1 MSCSTSLFVKGY
13 CKAQPLNVSLVVF
26 PRAHELF
33 NFAAQTPALVFL
45 QYLYRNI
52 VSLAGF
58 FYPYFWGSVN
68 NSLREI
74 YENPI
79 FICGAD

>member
-1 MSCSTSLFVKGY
+1 MYCSTSLFVKGY
-13 CKAQPLNVSLVVF
+13 YKAQPLNVSLVVF

-33 NFAAQTPALVFL
+33 NFAAQPPSTRIPAISLS
-45 QYLYRNI
+45 NI